1 MGISPTP
8 TLILILTLLSG
19 LVLAGG
25 TDLPVEPVIIGSTT
39 QFLVDDYLVDNR
51 FALKYARESPENG
64 SSKVPST
71 PEASRESS
79 DSME

>member
-25 TDLPVEPVIIGSTT
+25 TDLPVEPVIH
-39 QFLVDDYLVDNR
+39 
-51 FALKYARESPENG
+51 REHDPVSG
-64 SSKVPST
+64 
-71 PEASRESS
+71 R
-79 DSME
+79 